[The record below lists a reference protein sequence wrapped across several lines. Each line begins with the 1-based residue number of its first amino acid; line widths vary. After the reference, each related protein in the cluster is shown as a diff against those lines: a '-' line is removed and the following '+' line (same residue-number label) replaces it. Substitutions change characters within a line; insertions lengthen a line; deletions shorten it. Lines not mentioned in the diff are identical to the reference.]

1 MGQVK
6 RKLMPED
13 IVHAVEPDN
22 HEPDHNLRLLLDAR
36 RNLKEAAATMSVKE
50 LSASD
55 INEELNNCEHWL
67 NAIRSKQEDRDA

>member
-13 IVHAVEPDN
+13 IVHEPDN
-22 HEPDHNLRLLLDAR
+22 DEPDYNLRLLLDAR

-55 INEELNNCEHWL
+55 INEELDNCEHWL